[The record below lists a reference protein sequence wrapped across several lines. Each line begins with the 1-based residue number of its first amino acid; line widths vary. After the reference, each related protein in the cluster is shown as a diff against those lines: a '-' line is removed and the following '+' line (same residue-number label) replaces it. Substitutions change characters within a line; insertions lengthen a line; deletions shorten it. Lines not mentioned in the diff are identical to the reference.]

1 MQITERQPLICTP
14 RPQSYAGLMEMYEAN
29 YMRIRLLC
37 GDVRRLSGTHYSTLD
52 QHIPVSLRII
62 EQARHTTILCL
73 NYEFDQQNVKK
84 LTHSHKDERKQD
96 SETAQHLYHEQMMKR
111 RPELVV
117 KIYHDARQAEVARH
131 NCRLSQQPR
140 SWEKEVDSVLLCRWR
155 MNRFL
160 YKWSAFLRHQGHS
173 FLDC

>member
-1 MQITERQPLICTP
+1 MQITERQPRICTP

-37 GDVRRLSGTHYSTLD
+37 GDVRRLSGTHYSMLD
-52 QHIPVSLRII
+52 QHIPVSLRVI

-73 NYEFDQQNVKK
+73 NYEFDQQEIEKSANHQARQP
-84 LTHSHKDERKQD
+84 TQKQRQ
-96 SETAQHLYHEQMMKR
+96 AQRYDQAIKR

-117 KIYHDARQAEVARH
+117 KIYHDARQAEVAQH
-131 NCRLSQQPR
+131 NCRLNQQTR